1 MAESLL
7 TPQEVARRLRVDHS
21 TVLRFCRNGRL
32 PAVKVGRSYRIKE
45 SDLAPFLRMPS
56 TSGPMVVAVANQK
69 GGVAKT
75 TTAVNLAACVAEWG
89 HRTLLVDMDPQGGC
103 SVCLGRD
110 TTEDERTIYDALI
123 RTELSVHDVAVPTG
137 FGFDLA
143 PSNIDLAGA
152 EVELRQT
159 LAAETVLQR
168 RLRTVKDHYDYIFID
183 TPPSLGILTLN
194 GLTAAG
200 YVLIPISCE
209 YMALRGLRMLLDTL
223 ESVREVTN
231 PNLQILGVL
240 ATRYDGRTINSRE
253 IYSYLEQF
261 CQREGI
267 RLFPQV
273 IKQSV
278 RFAEA
283 PGYRMPIV
291 RWRQDLDG
299 AKTYWQVA
307 QEVLRAQE

>member
-1 MAESLL
+1 MAAKIVSFINL
-7 TPQEVARRLRVDHS
+7 
-21 TVLRFCRNGRL
+21 
-32 PAVKVGRSYRIKE
+32 
-45 SDLAPFLRMPS
+45 
-56 TSGPMVVAVANQK
+56 K
-69 GGVAKT
+69 GGVGK
-75 TTAVNLAACVAEWG
+75 
-89 HRTLLVDMDPQGGC
+89 
-103 SVCLGRD
+103 S
-110 TTEDERTIYDALI
+110 
-123 RTELSVHDVAVPTG
+123 
-137 FGFDLA
+137 
-143 PSNIDLAGA
+143 
-152 EVELRQT
+152 T
-159 LAAETVLQR
+159 LALVIGEALAFLEPRHRVLLIDIDVQSNLSYATTCQR
-168 RLRTVKDHYDYIFID
+168 RLDELESSGRTVYHMFADALQGKAWDIRAAINKTCSNIVGNTHLHNLVCRPVLGELEEDMLAMLERGDKLGVSFREILTRHIDKIRDDYDYIFID

-307 QEVLRAQE
+307 KEVLRAQE